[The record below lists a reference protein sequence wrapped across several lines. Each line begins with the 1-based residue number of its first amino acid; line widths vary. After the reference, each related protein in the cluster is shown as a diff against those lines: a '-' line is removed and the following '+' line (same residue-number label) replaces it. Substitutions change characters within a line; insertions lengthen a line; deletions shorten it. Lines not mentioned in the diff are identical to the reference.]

1 MSAPL
6 GITFMAV
13 KVVLLVKI
21 GAGRLSLTLMMV
33 VLVYSMQRVLLM
45 WMVLL
50 LMLHL
55 RQLARSEVRIGIG
68 HNQFCRIR
76 R

>member
-1 MSAPL
+1 MITWGAVPGAMSAPL

-45 WMVLL
+45 GWY
-50 LMLHL
+50 
-55 RQLARSEVRIGIG
+55 
-68 HNQFCRIR
+68 C
-76 R
+76 